1 MRTLSIISLVV
12 VNVLAA
18 SLAYGQD
25 AVTAV
30 LHAVEE
36 NSKELK
42 ARRELTST
50 QKLEANTGKY
60 LANPTVEYSYEW
72 GSPSSVGTSN
82 ELVIKQQ
89 FDFPTTYAS
98 KSRLANLRSSMYDQ
112 EGAAFRQ
119 DYLLEAKLLIVELIG
134 LRRQQ
139 QFLKEQV
146 VNAENLS
153 KFYATK
159 MKAGEANVL
168 ESNKIDVELINARA
182 VLDVNVAAAD
192 AAFKQ
197 LELLNGGAP
206 LSFDAV
212 DYPQLQNLPVDSLVR
227 RNLES
232 NPNLKSL
239 EGGIGVAAKEVSLA
253 RALSLPK
260 FDLGY
265 RQNIT
270 DNDKFRGVVVGL
282 SIPLFENK
290 NTVKRAKAQ
299 YQLAQVQLESSQ
311 VKLTNEVQQRYQQ
324 AVALREAASRLRER
338 FTSIDGAKFLNKA
351 LNAGEI
357 SVTTYFVE
365 LASFYQSRQ
374 ALLDME
380 KEYNR
385 LMAMLY
391 RFEL

>member
-25 AVTAV
+25 AVTAA

-311 VKLTNEVQQRYQQ
+311 VKLANEVQQRYQQ